1 MCEKITHSCEVMREN
16 HALVRRRAG
25 KCRIR
30 RGVVREN
37 AASGAES
44 CGQILAWV
52 QIRAGKCRIRAES
65 CGKMR
70 HSCRVM
76 RGKAGSVREKPALD
90 LAGMRES
97 PASVR
102 PACGNH
108 ETAMR
113 ENPAL
118 DIPGLQRV
126 EFTGKCQGT
135 QMRKKSR
142 YCTDVY
148 FLMMFVSLMRPFH

>member
-37 AASGAES
+37 AAPHPGRSRAVKSSHGCRFVRENAAS
-44 CGQILAWV
+44 V
-52 QIRAGKCRIRAES
+52 RSHAGKCGIRAEL
-65 CGKMR
+65 CG
-70 HSCRVM
+70 
-76 RGKAGSVREKPALD
+76 EKQD
-90 LAGMRES
+90 LAGMRQS